1 MFLICARWSNMTLLL
16 CTLLDVYSNK
26 LSFTNDICEL
36 KQDEMV
42 DKSFVFIQKNIDVF
56 GMDEVRSQI
65 KNMLKFSS
73 ASGLGMWRKSAKILW
88 DFFLSFTYVL
98 IVNRYLTCCQ
108 YGISFL
114 ITTK

>member
-56 GMDEVRSQI
+56 GMDEVRSQL

-73 ASGLGMWRKSAKILW
+73 ASGLGMWRKSAKIPLA
-88 DFFLSFTYVL
+88 FFLF
-98 IVNRYLTCCQ
+98 IQ
-108 YGISFL
+108 IF
-114 ITTK
+114 

>member
-1 MFLICARWSNMTLLL
+1 MYFTGCI
-16 CTLLDVYSNK
+16 YSNK

-36 KQDEMV
+36 KQDEIV

-56 GMDEVRSQI
+56 GMDEVRSQL

-73 ASGLGMWRKSAKILW
+73 ASGLGMWRKSAKIPW